1 MSVWLGIEP
10 CLMFVVAIDARDFK
24 FLYCP
29 HFCLLCLGFPKNFSL
44 GRVYALFFFFS
55 FQFHFVWFQVYSLV

>member
-44 GRVYALFFFFS
+44 GRVYALFFFFFPS
-55 FQFHFVWFQVYSLV
+55 NFILCGFRCTA